1 MQSTDSDGSP
11 PPPTRAG
18 LKAWWKQFTVLQR
31 VKRDAQAAKQ
41 AGTDPNAPPTA
52 LSAGKVFGV
61 PLRESLKYASVQI
74 STADQNGELYVWG
87 YVPVVVA
94 KCGLYLKENAT
105 EVPGTFRVSGS
116 AKRMRDLQA
125 TFEKPPKYGKSLDWK
140 KEHYTTHDVASVFR
154 RYLTQMPE
162 PVIPHQLYHQFRD
175 TMGSGT
181 AKKPFDRDQAIK
193 TYQRLIRSMPRA
205 NQYLLLYVLDL
216 LSVFARKSDVNLMP
230 ASNLALIFRPGLIS
244 HPSHEL
250 SPEEHQLSLQVLEFL
265 IAQQDYFMM
274 DLSPPPIPPT
284 PSVEA
289 PQPQFPV
296 PAQPPIPA
304 PVNTSAAAAMSSAQT
319 GDAPSPGE
327 ESSDVYMVPS
337 SSDSDPPSGGWK
349 LISKGKKEK
358 LVQRR
363 RTTESRPSKRTATQ
377 SDAPRRGG
385 ALSPVV
391 SEEGELRPSP
401 VGSTASS
408 TGVKRSR
415 TLPSR
420 KGDSPATTPAEP
432 ATRPRERRERE
443 REQHKANVLSKR
455 QKRLSQQP
463 VGGAPRV
470 DVGRRAVEA
479 PT

>member
-1 MQSTDSDGSP
+1 MTQTKPG
-11 PPPTRAG
+11 
-18 LKAWWKQFTVLQR
+18 
-31 VKRDAQAAKQ
+31 
-41 AGTDPNAPPTA
+41 DPNAAPQT
-52 LSAGKVFGV
+52 LGKVFGV

-74 STADQNGELYVWG
+74 STVDQNGELYVWG

-116 AKRMRDLQA
+116 AKRMRDLQS

-140 KEHYTTHDVASVFR
+140 KENYTTHDVASVFR

-175 TMGSGT
+175 TM

-250 SPEEHQLSLQVLEFL
+250 TPEEHQLSLKVLEFL

-284 PSVEA
+284 PSAES
-289 PQPQFPV
+289 PQPPFPTAPPLT
-296 PAQPPIPA
+296 PASLPS
-304 PVNTSAAAAMSSAQT
+304 TGSQT
-319 GDAPSPGE
+319 GQVSD
-327 ESSDVYMVPS
+327 ESSDIYMVPS

-349 LISKGKKEK
+349 LINRRGKE
-358 LVQRR
+358 VHRR
-363 RTTESRPSKRTATQ
+363 RTTDARSGTGKRAAGTGAGAGKGKGKERLEVVTDEPEA
-377 SDAPRRGG
+377 SGAAASGG
-385 ALSPVV
+385 A
-391 SEEGELRPSP
+391 
-401 VGSTASS
+401 

-420 KGDSPATTPAEP
+420 KEEP
-432 ATRPRERRERE
+432 APVVERSQRRDRGAERERE
-443 REQHKANVLSKR
+443 REHKNVLSKR

-463 VGGAPRV
+463 SATTRV
-470 DVGRRAVEA
+470 DLGRRAVEA